1 MSRSIAQRVFQDDR
15 VLAVYE
21 RLRESPLFWPVVGR
35 TLGQEVGDALA
46 AIDRAG
52 PGAVLDIAC
61 GQGTFSVAVARAR
74 TGRRVVGVDLSAP
87 QIARAV
93 RRARGEAA
101 FIVGDATELPF
112 AAESF
117 AAVISFTGLH
127 QIPDHGAVARE
138 IARVLRPGGAL
149 FGATFARRGE
159 PGRIRTRAQSA
170 IGIRPIE
177 ADVWREILEG
187 VGLGAFVYRQ
197 RTPLWGV
204 FEATRS

>member
-1 MSRSIAQRVFQDDR
+1 MAKSIVQRAFRDGR

-52 PGAVLDIAC
+52 PGDVLDLAC

-74 TGRRVVGVDLSAP
+74 PGRRVVGLDLSAP

-93 RRARGEAA
+93 RRAAGEAG
-101 FIVGDATELPF
+101 FVVGDATALPF
-112 AAESF
+112 RDESF
-117 AAVISFTGLH
+117 AGAMSFTGLH
-127 QIPDHGAVARE
+127 QIPDHDAVARE
-138 IARVLRPGGAL
+138 VARVLRPGGV
-149 FGATFARRGE
+149 FYGATFSRRGG
-159 PGRIRTRAQSA
+159 PGRIRARTQAA
-170 IGIRPIE
+170 IGVRPIE
-177 ADVWREILEG
+177 AYAWARFLARA
-187 VGLGAFVYRQ
+187 GLADFRYSQ

-204 FEATRS
+204 FEATRT